1 MDKEPMLRST
11 FEMLSKELEQLKSEE
26 RAKIA
31 KAIDQAR
38 ELGDLKENAE
48 YHAAKEKQGL
58 MEARISELTDLIG
71 RANIIDPKSLPHMRV
86 SFGSTVE
93 LIDLDDDSSVT
104 YTIVGSQESDPTKGF
119 ISISSPMGRALIGKE
134 EGDDIRI
141 NLPSGIK
148 EFEIEAI
155 YCMREE

>member
-1 MDKEPMLRST
+1 MEKEPMLRST
-11 FEMLSKELEQLKSEE
+11 FEKLSKELEHLKSVE
-26 RAKIA
+26 RVNIA

-58 MEARISELTDLIG
+58 MEARITELTDLIS
-71 RANIIDPKSLPHMRV
+71 RAHIIDPKSLPHTRV

-93 LIDLDDDSSVT
+93 LVDLDDDSSVI

-134 EGDDIRI
+134 EGDEIEI

>member
-1 MDKEPMLRST
+1 MDKEPMLKST
-11 FEMLSKELEQLKSEE
+11 FERLSKELEQLKNVE

-58 MEARISELTDLIG
+58 MEARIIELTDIVG
-71 RANIIDPKSLPHMRV
+71 RAHIIDPKSLPHTRV

-93 LIDLDDDSSVT
+93 LIDLDDESKVT
-104 YTIVGSQESDPTKGF
+104 YTIVGSQESDPIKGF

-134 EGDDIRI
+134 EGDEIEI
-141 NLPSGIK
+141 NLPNGTK

>member
-71 RANIIDPKSLPHMRV
+71 RANIIDPKSLTHMRV